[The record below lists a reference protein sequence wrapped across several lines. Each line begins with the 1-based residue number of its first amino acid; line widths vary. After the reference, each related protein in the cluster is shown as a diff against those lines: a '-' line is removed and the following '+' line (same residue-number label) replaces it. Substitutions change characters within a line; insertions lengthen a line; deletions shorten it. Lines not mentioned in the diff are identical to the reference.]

1 MIRIAA
7 PDNLSNAAKWEM
19 AMSEVISA
27 GISTGNKFDC
37 VLAASGSYVESLE
50 LKTIEA
56 EPQLVEFV
64 IRTQW
69 LTAKNPD
76 EKRVKSRTC
85 IERSALFDIR
95 HAIDRF
101 LEVSASSFGEFAD
114 THSQPEPRPHL
125 IGNPTEER

>member
-1 MIRIAA
+1 LIRIAA
-7 PDNLSNAAKWEM
+7 PDKLSNAAKWEM

-50 LKTIEA
+50 LRTIDA

-69 LTAKNPD
+69 LASKNPD

-85 IERSALFDIR
+85 IERTRLFDLQSVISRFLATSASALSLPVDEAGSH
-95 HAIDRF
+95 HADQF
-101 LEVSASSFGEFAD
+101 
-114 THSQPEPRPHL
+114 PR
-125 IGNPTEER
+125 ERNDH